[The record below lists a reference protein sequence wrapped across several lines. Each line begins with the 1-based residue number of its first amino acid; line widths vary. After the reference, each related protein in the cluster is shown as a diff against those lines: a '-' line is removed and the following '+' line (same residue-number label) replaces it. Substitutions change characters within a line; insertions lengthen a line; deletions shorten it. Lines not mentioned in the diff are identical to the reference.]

1 MSYALFDHDNK
12 ALEDLMHVVNPDEH
26 DIVLLGALSKRY
38 PPLSLLGSLIWEIA
52 TDWGLTEYELNR
64 KCRKIWASGYRPG
77 TTIYGVGSANDTQ
90 EES

>member
-1 MSYALFDHDNK
+1 MSYALFDRDNEV
-12 ALEDLMHVVNPDEH
+12 LEDLAHVVNPDEH

-52 TDWGLTEYELNR
+52 ADWGLTEYELDR
-64 KCRKIWASGYRPG
+64 KCRKIWASGFRPSHN
-77 TTIYGVGSANDTQ
+77 VLNQ